1 MGTKDNADHLCFN
14 NFLNVN
20 PPDAKENLEQFEYKS
35 KFVSKEELIEG
46 VPFLKLKD
54 DTIKDFIKQD
64 RIIDAYTLYILSNF
78 TDPRMNTPEVIKNST
93 QINNGETKMTPEQ
106 FILANFK
113 NSADSKD
120 RLHIEDITDILIDNE
135 YKINLIEAGRLMNRV
150 GIGKFNKKCN
160 IDKARKSGYDY
171 IKYIGKTNNND

>member
-1 MGTKDNADHLCFN
+1 MILCYNHFYDIK
-14 NFLNVN
+14 
-20 PPDAKENLEQFEYKS
+20 PADAKENLEQFEYKS
-35 KFVSKEELIEG
+35 KIVRKEELIEG

-54 DTIKDFIKQD
+54 DTIKYFIKWD

-113 NSADSKD
+113 NSSDSKD

-171 IKYIGKTNNND
+171 IRFIGKTNNND